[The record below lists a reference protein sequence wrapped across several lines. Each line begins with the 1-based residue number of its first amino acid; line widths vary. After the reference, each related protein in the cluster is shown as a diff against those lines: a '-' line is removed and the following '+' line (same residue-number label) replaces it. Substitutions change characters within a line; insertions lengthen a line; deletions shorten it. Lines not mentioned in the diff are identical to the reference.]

1 MPPWGTSDH
10 VWRHYCVTPGGKGAV
25 APSRWR
31 GTGPG
36 CSPHHRVYPAPNVN
50 KAEVEKP
57 DVVKN
62 GFWNGRWRTSTQ
74 RETQAHSYT
83 HEDATFLR

>member
-1 MPPWGTSDH
+1 MPPRGISDH

-31 GTGPG
+31 GTDPG

-50 KAEVEKP
+50 RAEVEKP
-57 DVVKN
+57 DVVKKR
-62 GFWNGRWRTSTQ
+62 FLEWTM
-74 RETQAHSYT
+74 
-83 HEDATFLR
+83 EDIDADENTGTR